1 MDNNL
6 VEHQPVE
13 ENEPPDPFAG
23 GAGLTEQPYE
33 GLGETVRPVRV
44 ALIPYFF
51 ILHLR
56 GTNPNDNSYLSHCLI
71 R

>member
-6 VEHQPVE
+6 VELQPVE
-13 ENEPPDPFAG
+13 GNEPPDPFAG

-44 ALIPYFF
+44 ALIPYFLF
-51 ILHLR
+51 SIFVAQTRMITHIYR
-56 GTNPNDNSYLSHCLI
+56 TA
-71 R
+71 